1 MPNNGNFFDLIINRC
16 QMSEVRI
23 YKTSEKILVW
33 MKRNN
38 YTQDFVS
45 SHLSITR
52 QTLAKRLQD
61 NFFSVGELITLRR
74 LGFDD

>member
-1 MPNNGNFFDLIINRC
+1 
-16 QMSEVRI
+16 MSEIRI

-45 SHLSITR
+45 KHLEITR
-52 QTLAKRLQD
+52 QTFAKRLQD
-61 NFFSVGELITLRR
+61 NFFSMNELIILKR

>member
-1 MPNNGNFFDLIINRC
+1 
-16 QMSEVRI
+16 MSEIRI

-45 SHLSITR
+45 QHLEITR
-52 QTLAKRLQD
+52 QTFAKRLQD
-61 NFFSVGELITLRR
+61 NFFSMNELIILKR